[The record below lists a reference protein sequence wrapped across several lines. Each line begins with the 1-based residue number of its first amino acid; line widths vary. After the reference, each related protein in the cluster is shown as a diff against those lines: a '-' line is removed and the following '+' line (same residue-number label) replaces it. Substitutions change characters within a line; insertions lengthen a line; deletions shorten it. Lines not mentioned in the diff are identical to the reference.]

1 MAEREK
7 ERSPLRFRAGRVIVI
22 AAALGLLLVLL
33 AGGYSVGRQDGT
45 EAIERAVKQAEE
57 GIRARYE
64 ADLKERDRRITEIGE
79 RLRLSEEH
87 YRSIAGRIRTR
98 EKEAA
103 TIKKPE
109 GKSEIRARLESLGY
123 KPVD

>member
-1 MAEREK
+1 MEEK
-7 ERSPLRFRAGRVIVI
+7 ESTRQRAGAGRAPVI
-22 AAALGLLLVLL
+22 AAAFAALLAVL
-33 AGGYSVGRQDGT
+33 AGGFSAGRQSGT
-45 EAIERAVKQAEE
+45 EAVERAVKLAEE

-64 ADLKERDRRITEIGE
+64 AELRERDRRLAELGE
-79 RLRLSEEH
+79 RLRFSEER
-87 YRSIAGRIRTR
+87 YKGIAGRIRIR

-103 TIKKPE
+103 AIKKPE